1 MNMRSGTP
9 ASDLSTRARIR
20 NSAVELFGAHGFDR
34 TSIRMIADAAGV
46 SPAAVLH
53 HFGDKLSLR
62 RECDTHVLRA
72 FTEDADLAGSP
83 TVASIQAALADA
95 DAYGPALDYLA
106 RMLADDSD
114 AADVLFDGL
123 MDGTLRMLDEQRQA
137 GIVRSASDP
146 EGTALLLTV
155 FGLAPLVLAR
165 QFARRLGETRLT
177 PAALLRITMPTVELL
192 THGVYRDDTL
202 LRVTRAS
209 LGLSEPEPE
218 PEPEPAADDRSD
230 EEDDHAGD

>member
-1 MNMRSGTP
+1 MRSEAP
-9 ASDLSTRARIR
+9 ASDLSTRARVR
-20 NSAVELFGAHGFDR
+20 NSAVELFGVHGFDR

-53 HFGDKLSLR
+53 HYDDKVSLR
-62 RECDTHVLRA
+62 RACDAHVLA
-72 FTEDADLAGSP
+72 MFTEDTDLVESP

-114 AADVLFDGL
+114 AADALFDGL
-123 MDGTLRMLDEQRQA
+123 MDGTLHMLDEQRAA
-137 GIVRSASDP
+137 GVVRSASDP

-165 QFARRLGETRLT
+165 QFARRLGEARLT
-177 PAALLRITMPTVELL
+177 PAALLRITMPTMELL
-192 THGVYRDDTL
+192 THGLYRDDTL
-202 LRVTRAS
+202 LRATRAG
-209 LGLSEPEPE
+209 LGLPEPTDE
-218 PEPEPAADDRSD
+218 RLD